1 MNIPSPNEYLTL
13 DEETKKKIMDDLHN
27 EIQRQKEK
35 YLLKSNNENELY
47 NSNNDLDEFYNN
59 NNVDNKEK
67 YFDILN
73 RAKNNLNQIK
83 NDIIQFSNK
92 KTYEII
98 NDENDNNNNIN
109 NNNINNNINNNEK
122 FYISENNNNNN
133 NNNNILINEEEN
145 YSNNNNN
152 FIIESNSKNSHSK
165 MTSNNYSN
173 NINNFTNNNS
183 NKNNFTNSNNNN
195 NNFIIMDKN
204 DLSNEMNYQQI
215 NNNRE
220 NENYDEE
227 QPKNL
232 EDEINNNNNIQYD
245 EYNVFNPLDYIPNTS
260 NSNRYNNYNNNMNN
274 ENFPIHKNN
283 NKFLTKYNN
292 SLNNNY
298 NSSLKKRPKSV
309 TSNKLIPNNKNN
321 NNNINSKKNS
331 KNITKSFENN
341 QIMNDI
347 SNHAPKYKNIQP
359 RIYSSSKSSKTN
371 EKFRTMKKELEQKFI
386 KEHPFKPQIQPNIQ
400 IFREETEKEKIERLS
415 KPKTIEIN
423 ERIKIREKIEND
435 EINNEKNFYPNNIL
449 NNNKINPKTVSDRL
463 YNLHN
468 QLKIKREKLKR
479 EFEDNDIKQYSFAP
493 EINEKSKIIMNKYN
507 NNNNKNL
514 YERGEEFE
522 KSKENFIRLKKIEQE
537 KEMAKNNKPFIS
549 EKSKEL
555 ALISRQYNNDFNE
568 NDDIFTRLYNQN
580 IRNEKHPHQNK
591 DLKECSF
598 FPKCNNSLY
607 FTENE
612 DGFNNNGNIEDFLER
627 QKIYEEIKK
636 EKIEKKIN
644 KNNEKN
650 NFDFKPKINLTSE
663 ILMKTN
669 EQRIMENK
677 NDKFNRLYNDAQKIK
692 ERKEQL
698 ENFYNAQFDFKP
710 KINEL
715 SKFIAK
721 DFNNN
726 NINNNN
732 NSTIHSEYI
741 NNLTK
746 NNFHNQNYID
756 EECTFKP
763 NIYKNNNYNYVK
775 SNYKNDDG
783 ILDRITQ
790 EQKNKIEKIKDMQN
804 IQNQH
809 NFEEC
814 NFSPEINKKMPNFE
828 ENKPIYMKGMAK
840 YLNQMEKARQAKR
853 EKEQR
858 EKEVFITGENWNK
871 NNLITVPK
879 PFKLSYQNNKKIN
892 DIKKLRENEE
902 MKECTFKPK
911 TNESKNKEI
920 IKQLLKD

>member
-109 NNNINNNINNNEK
+109 NNNINNNTNNNEK
-122 FYISENNNNNN
+122 FYISENNN

-215 NNNRE
+215 NNNNRE

>member
-1 MNIPSPNEYLTL
+1 
-13 DEETKKKIMDDLHN
+13 
-27 EIQRQKEK
+27 
-35 YLLKSNNENELY
+35 
-47 NSNNDLDEFYNN
+47 
-59 NNVDNKEK
+59 
-67 YFDILN
+67 
-73 RAKNNLNQIK
+73 
-83 NDIIQFSNK
+83 
-92 KTYEII
+92 
-98 NDENDNNNNIN
+98 
-109 NNNINNNINNNEK
+109 
-122 FYISENNNNNN
+122 
-133 NNNNILINEEEN
+133 
-145 YSNNNNN
+145 
-152 FIIESNSKNSHSK
+152 

-215 NNNRE
+215 NNNNRE

-232 EDEINNNNNIQYD
+232 EDEINNNNIQYD

-292 SLNNNY
+292 SLNNNS
-298 NSSLKKRPKSV
+298 NSLKKRPKSV

-321 NNNINSKKNS
+321 YNNINSKKNS

-721 DFNNN
+721 D
-726 NINNNN
+726 INNNN
-732 NSTIHSEYI
+732 NNFNNNNTTLQTDYI

-746 NNFHNQNYID
+746 TNFHNQNYID

-775 SNYKNDDG
+775 SNYKNDEG

-879 PFKLSYQNNKKIN
+879 PFKLSYQNNKKFN

>member
-109 NNNINNNINNNEK
+109 NNNINNNTNNNEK
-122 FYISENNNNNN
+122 FYISENN

-215 NNNRE
+215 NNNNRE

-371 EKFRTMKKELEQKFI
+371 EKFRTMKIELEQKFI

>member
-109 NNNINNNINNNEK
+109 NNNINNNTNNNEK
-122 FYISENNNNNN
+122 FYISENN

-152 FIIESNSKNSHSK
+152 FIIESNSKNTHSK

-173 NINNFTNNNS
+173 NINNFTNNNC

-215 NNNRE
+215 NNNNRE

-321 NNNINSKKNS
+321 NNNIISKKHS

>member
-109 NNNINNNINNNEK
+109 NNNINNNTNNNEK
-122 FYISENNNNNN
+122 FYISENNN

-215 NNNRE
+215 NNNNRE

-232 EDEINNNNNIQYD
+232 EDEINNNNIQYD

-321 NNNINSKKNS
+321 NNNINSKKHS